1 MSKKTL
7 NEIYQEN
14 PFNTYKKFGPHA
26 IKEGYTKKEINEF
39 LKNKVIHD
47 QKVPP
52 AKFIPIV
59 SKTPGAYQMDTF
71 INQPQKNGVNYLMLI
86 NVNTRKAFAYLMR
99 GKGAQQVK
107 AALNIFIKQEP
118 NVKSIMSDQDAAY
131 LSNEVLDWMKSN
143 NIHYT
148 TTTDDNHNNLGIINR
163 FMRTIRDMAYKRGLI
178 DNTLWDKLDKDG
190 NYKEEFSRLPNPNA
204 INPKIMQSLISSYNN
219 TTHRTI
225 GKSPNEFTEEDEREY
240 IQKKKTDTVPYDFKP
255 GEKVQIV
262 VGKSP
267 FDKKRSNVS
276 NEAYTV
282 DSYSG
287 NMFKVRAKNLAVND
301 YPGYRLVR
309 AKSNVPMAKNLK
321 NDKRENVIK
330 INSYNAKNDHYNI
343 TRENNTRDD
352 IPASYMREGNQTKLS
367 RMEREFWVNESKKK
381 SIPPK
386 IRKWF

>member
-14 PFNTYKKFGPHA
+14 PFNTYKKFGPHT

-190 NYKEEFSRLPNPNA
+190 NYKKEFSELSNPNA
-204 INPKIMQSLISSYNN
+204 IDPKKMQSLISSYNS

-225 GKSPNEFTEEDEREY
+225 GKPPNEFTEEDEKEY
-240 IQKKKTDTVPYDFKP
+240 IQKKKVDLNPYDFKP
-255 GEKVQIV
+255 GEKVRIV
-262 VGKSP
+262 EGKSP
-267 FDKKRSNVS
+267 FEKKRANVS
-276 NEAYTV
+276 KEAYTV

-309 AKSNVPMAKNLK
+309 AKGNIPMAKNLK
-321 NDKRENVIK
+321 NDKRENVLK
-330 INSYNAKNDHYNI
+330 INSYNEKNDHYNI
-343 TRENNTRDD
+343 TRENNTKDN